1 MKKRVFDIV
10 FTLVLA
16 LVLTA
21 LNELD
26 ILGNLA
32 GILFIPILIVY
43 FTGQFVAHKFP
54 K

>member
-1 MKKRVFDIV
+1 MKKTLFDFVII
-10 FTLVLA
+10 LVIA

-32 GILFIPILIVY
+32 GFLFIPILIVY